1 MMNSPNEFGMVFCW
15 FLGHFKY
22 SSHLVARKSRTSTTS
37 SNIKISQNE
46 EIANA
51 HHARS

>member
-1 MMNSPNEFGMVFCW
+1 MVLCW

-22 SSHLVARKSRTSTTS
+22 SSYLVARKPKTSATS
-37 SNIKISQNE
+37 SSIKISQNE

-51 HHARS
+51 HHGRS